1 MEAQGMRPQVV
12 LTFPILVGTDGVLRM
27 SKSMGNYIGIN
38 ESPGVIFTKVLN
50 LPDHTM
56 RNYAELVTR
65 WRQQD
70 IDAWLAQTENGTLP
84 IREFKHML
92 AREIVSIFHGD
103 EAAERAAEDA
113 SRMHQGEAPSDAPV
127 FTLQSPKAIIDV
139 LSEAGLVKSRGEARR
154 LIDQGGVRINGD
166 AISDIEQVV
175 TPAPNGETVIQVGK
189 RKFLRV
195 KGE

>member
-1 MEAQGMRPQVV
+1 MEAHGMKPQVV

-27 SKSMGNYIGIN
+27 SKSTGNYIGIN

-50 LPDHTM
+50 LPDHVM

-65 WRQQD
+65 WRQQE
-70 IDAWLAQTENGTLP
+70 IDAWLAQTETGTLP
-84 IREFKHML
+84 MRDFKHKL

-103 EAAERAAEDA
+103 EAADRAAEDA

-127 FTLQSPKAIIDV
+127 FTLQGAKTIVDI

-154 LIDQGGVRINGD
+154 LIDQGGVRINGN
-166 AISDIEQVV
+166 AITNIEHIV
-175 TPAPNGETVIQVGK
+175 AANPNGETVIQAGK

>member
-1 MEAQGMRPQVV
+1 
-12 LTFPILVGTDGVLRM
+12 
-27 SKSMGNYIGIN
+27 
-38 ESPGVIFTKVLN
+38 
-50 LPDHTM
+50 
-56 RNYAELVTR
+56 
-65 WRQQD
+65 
-70 IDAWLAQTENGTLP
+70 
-84 IREFKHML
+84 
-92 AREIVSIFHGD
+92 
-103 EAAERAAEDA
+103 
-113 SRMHQGEAPSDAPV
+113 MHQGEAPSDAPV